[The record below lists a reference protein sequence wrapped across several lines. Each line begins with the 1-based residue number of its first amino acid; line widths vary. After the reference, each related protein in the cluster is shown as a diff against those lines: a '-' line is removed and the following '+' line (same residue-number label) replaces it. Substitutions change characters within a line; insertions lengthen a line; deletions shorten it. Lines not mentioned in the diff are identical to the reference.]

1 MTKLYRALLIS
12 LALCTLL
19 MFFLS
24 GQTWI
29 VTQINEPEF
38 PALSY
43 SFTGRELAPAIA
55 GLLVVPATAIFG
67 LIAARGLAQ
76 RVVGLIVLA
85 TGATL
90 IFLSISSSSRITK
103 SVENLVFQKIGRTAV
118 DYELT
123 QNIFSQLLVF
133 PAVGIAIVGLLFLVR
148 NFDLAKKRANYDQVD
163 LAKNPQTQWQAIDSG
178 LDPTISEP
186 NK

>member
-1 MTKLYRALLIS
+1 MTKLYRALLTL
-12 LALCTLL
+12 LALCTITI
-19 MFFLS
+19 FFLT

-43 SFTGRELAPAIA
+43 SFTGRELAPSIS

-67 LIAARGLAQ
+67 LIAAKGLAQ

-85 TGATL
+85 TGVTL
-90 IFLSISSSSRITK
+90 IVLSISIPTQITT
-103 SVENLVFQKIGRTAV
+103 SVENLVSQKIGRTAI

-123 QNIFSQLLVF
+123 QNIFSQLLVL

-163 LAKNPQTQWQAIDSG
+163 LAKTPQTQWQALDSG
-178 LDPTISEP
+178 FDPTISEAD
-186 NK
+186 K